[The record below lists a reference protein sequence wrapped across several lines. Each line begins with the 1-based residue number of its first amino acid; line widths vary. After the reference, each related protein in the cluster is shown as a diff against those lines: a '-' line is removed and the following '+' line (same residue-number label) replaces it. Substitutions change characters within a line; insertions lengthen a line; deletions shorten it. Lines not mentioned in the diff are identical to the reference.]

1 MTTTIITKKA
11 HVTDAFRERADRKM
25 AKLEKF
31 FNEDAKA
38 TIVVSSFRNLE
49 TVEVTVTSGGLLFR
63 SEKMAP
69 KMIDAL
75 ESATD
80 MVYKQ
85 IVRNREKLKDRMK
98 AGAFLTEP
106 EEPEDELP
114 EENEPH
120 VVKTKTFP
128 VRFMSV
134 DEAILQMELLGHSF
148 FMFRNEVTN
157 EINVLYKRNDGQYGV
172 LEPEK

>member
-38 TIVVSSFRNLE
+38 TIVVSTFRNLE

-75 ESATD
+75 EAATD

-85 IVRNREKLKDRMK
+85 IVRNRGKLKDRMK
-98 AGAFLTEP
+98 TGAFLSEPVDEEVP
-106 EEPEDELP
+106 EE
-114 EENEPH
+114 EPH

-134 DEAILQMELLGHSF
+134 DEAILQMELLGHNF

>member
-11 HVTDAFRERADRKM
+11 HVNDAFRERADRKM

-31 FNEDAKA
+31 FNDDAKA
-38 TIVVSSFRNLE
+38 SIVVSTFRNLE

-75 ESATD
+75 EAATD

-85 IVRNREKLKDRMK
+85 IVRNRGKLKDRMK
-98 AGAFLTEP
+98 TGAFLSEPVEEEQP
-106 EEPEDELP
+106 EE
-114 EENEPH
+114 EPR
-120 VVKTKTFP
+120 VVKTKVFP